1 MEHTDTARPA
11 NRKGASPDTINTTSV
26 AAAFA
31 TARAVSKAPTRRR
44 SNPRQARR
52 FPGADGTPMVAN
64 PLPNGGLAIIEA
76 EDFDT
81 FVKLGLSTQWF
92 LDDNG
97 SGNLI
102 VRFKLPSLD
111 PRKRANNASVAR
123 IILNVIGGQRVRY
136 RDKNP
141 LNLTRANLYLADGYS
156 KGREAAVLRSLE
168 NGVEF

>member
-1 MEHTDTARPA
+1 MNHTDTARPA
-11 NRKGASPDTINTTSV
+11 DRKGASPDGINTASV
-26 AAAFA
+26 ASAFA
-31 TARAVSKAPTRRR
+31 TARAMSQAPTRRSR
-44 SNPRQARR
+44 NPRRARR
-52 FPGADGTPMVAN
+52 FTGADGTPLVMN
-64 PLPNGGLAIIEA
+64 PLSDGSMALIEA

-81 FVKLGLSTQWF
+81 FAKLGLSTQWF

-123 IILNVIGGQRVRY
+123 IVLNVIGGQRVRY

-156 KGREAAVLRSLE
+156 KGREAAVLRSRE
-168 NGVEF
+168 SGGEF